1 MQATNSQYTYITE
14 RPAQLMSPS
23 SRLMVSSYFFSFP
36 SFSFLSSLFISS
48 FLLIFLFLFL
58 FLLDIIVTTY
68 NIVGLEFA
76 SNARVPSPLYTIV
89 WKRFDNCFLFSSC
102 SLFDLFLIFFCSF
115 FVLMRCF
122 CCFCCFFVFLF
133 FWLLCLSFVYPLF
146 ILCFNLLIN
155 YNRVVLDEA
164 HLIKN
169 RSTQQTQAA
178 WGLRASSKW
187 CLTGTPIQNKVSL
200 PLLFFILL
208 PVFYILLPTFAF
220 LLLHSVPSSFCSFLL
235 SSSFVYLFTD
245 R

>member
-1 MQATNSQYTYITE
+1 M
-14 RPAQLMSPS
+14 
-23 SRLMVSSYFFSFP
+23 
-36 SFSFLSSLFISS
+36 
-48 FLLIFLFLFL
+48 
-58 FLLDIIVTTY
+58 TTY

-89 WKRFDNCFLFSSC
+89 WKRFDNCFLFSFC
-102 SLFDLFLIFFCSF
+102 SLFVLFLFLCVILLFLLSLFLC
-115 FVLMRCF
+115 L
-122 CCFCCFFVFLF
+122 FVFLASLF
-133 FWLLCLSFVYPLF
+133 IFCLSFVYL
-146 ILCFNLLIN
+146 LFNLLIN

-208 PVFYILLPTFAF
+208 PVFIFF
-220 LLLHSVPSSFCSFLL
+220 CLLLLSFSSILFLPPFAPSFSLPLL
-235 SSSFVYLFTD
+235 FIYSQIDDLYSLLRFIQLEPFTD
-245 R
+245 FNWWNRLIARPIKNKDLSGYSRLKVQKGRKEEGE